1 MYPPCSTSSV
11 NLPATL
17 LPFKK
22 NIDFLAVLWR
32 SFPMEPQ
39 NSSRTVAIPFVNGFF
54 RALWRDMLTHILAG
68 SRVAAMPLPFLD
80 GSELPA
86 FSFWVRAKG

>member
-1 MYPPCSTSSV
+1 MSV
-11 NLPATL
+11 LGISIPEYQLNKNL
-17 LPFKK
+17 
-22 NIDFLAVLWR
+22 DFHKILWLI
-32 SFPMEPQ
+32 FFTEPQ

-68 SRVAAMPLPFLD
+68 SRVAAMSLPFLD